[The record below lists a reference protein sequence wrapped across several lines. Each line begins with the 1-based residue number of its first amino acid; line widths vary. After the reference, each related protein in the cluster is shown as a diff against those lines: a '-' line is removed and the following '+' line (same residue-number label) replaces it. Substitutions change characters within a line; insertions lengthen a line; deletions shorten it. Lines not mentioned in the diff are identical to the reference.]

1 MTLPIYSEIYGRTRT
16 EPVSPETDVRLVN
29 ITWPNL
35 LLEDLSQFA
44 ETFTPKSFS
53 STMLDA
59 GAASL
64 NSDFNCFWLPG
75 ALVTVICAKSS
86 E

>member
-1 MTLPIYSEIYGRTRT
+1 MTLPIYSEIYGRART

-29 ITWPNL
+29 IMWPNL
-35 LLEDLSQFA
+35 LLEDLGQF

-59 GAASL
+59 GGS
-64 NSDFNCFWLPG
+64 F
-75 ALVTVICAKSS
+75 S
-86 E
+86 ELRL